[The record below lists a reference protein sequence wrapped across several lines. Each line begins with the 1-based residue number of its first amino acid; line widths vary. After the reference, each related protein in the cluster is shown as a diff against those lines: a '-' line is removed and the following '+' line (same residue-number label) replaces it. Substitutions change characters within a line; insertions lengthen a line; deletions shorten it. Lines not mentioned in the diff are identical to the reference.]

1 MQIKCVA
8 LIAATISLILVT
20 GASPTLKSA
29 AAQTQP
35 RDVEVTVSQT
45 AVTIPQGSSGYASL
59 LISIPSAMTSSQT
72 VNLTSS
78 QVPQGIDIRFS
89 PDPITALPGQSV
101 ISTMTIAVN
110 KTVPVGNYTVTITLA
125 FESLNVT
132 HSTPFMFQVISPRC
146 VIATA
151 AYGSELAAPVQAL
164 RVFRDSDVKR
174 TYLGSRFMEA
184 FDAWYYSWAPPVAI
198 FESSHASLRASVRVA
213 LIPLL
218 GTLYLSAALFGTLYP
233 ISSEGAIL
241 LSGIFASAMLGVV
254 YLAPIAFT
262 VSRLTRRKTSERT
275 LAIVFISGIV
285 LTLLG
290 TALHGTVG
298 ILENL
303 TSLIVVESL
312 ILSPV
317 ILNRA
322 GDRAS

>member
-1 MQIKCVA
+1 MQIKSVA
-8 LIAATISLILVT
+8 LIAITVIVILMT
-20 GASPTLKSA
+20 STQPTLNSA
-29 AAQTQP
+29 NAQTQP
-35 RDVEVTVSQT
+35 RNVSVTISQT
-45 AVTIPQGSSGYASL
+45 AVTIPQGSSGYATL
-59 LISIPSAMTSSQT
+59 LIQIPPTMTGSQT
-72 VNLTSS
+72 VNFTSS
-78 QVPQGIDIRFS
+78 NVPRGIDVRFS
-89 PDPITALPGQSV
+89 PNPVTAQPGQSV
-101 ISTMTIAVN
+101 ISTMMIAVN
-110 KTVPVGNYTVTITLA
+110 KTVPVGNYTITIALI
-125 FESLNVT
+125 FETINMTTS
-132 HSTPFMFQVISPRC
+132 SPFMLQVISPRC

-151 AYGSELAAPVQAL
+151 AYGSELAAPVQVL

-184 FDAWYYSWAPPVAI
+184 FDAWYYSWAPLVANY
-198 FESSHASLRASVRVA
+198 ESSHANMRAVVRVA

-218 GTLYLSAALFGTLYP
+218 GILSLSATLFGTLYP
-233 ISSEGAIL
+233 ISTEGAIL

-254 YLAPIAFT
+254 YLAPIMFI
-262 VSRLTRRKTSERT
+262 VSRLTRRKISERT

-312 ILSPV
+312 ILSPT

-322 GDRAS
+322 FDKAS